1 MRHAQRAKDFALAEC
16 VERFVGQAFEDDAQN
31 DEADVAV
38 FGARTGSVGQRRG
51 EGGLQ
56 KLFTSLGE
64 LEKLFVGG
72 QAGAV
77 REQHAHGDFAAARVI
92 IVQWVCE
99 FGDDGG
105 DRGFEIEQSTLIEDH
120 GHGGRRDDFG
130 E

>member
-1 MRHAQRAKDFALAEC
+1 MKPMSLYSARA
-16 VERFVGQAFEDDAQN
+16 
-31 DEADVAV
+31 
-38 FGARTGSVGQRRG
+38 TGSVGQRRG

-92 IVQWVCE
+92 IVQWFANSGTMAVT
-99 FGDDGG
+99 GAS
-105 DRGFEIEQSTLIEDH
+105 RSSSP
-120 GHGGRRDDFG
+120 RS
-130 E
+130 